1 MDNIFLSEVGS
12 DAEDY
17 ESEIFAHL
25 STKFTT
31 LESESQVC
39 DTFSLM
45 GQLATEYSSW
55 QKLSEHFKIIK
66 VNSLRELFAADP
78 SRAEKFSAQF
88 ESIFLDFSKNRIN
101 EETLQLLLELAEEA
115 GLKQKIEGMFSGE
128 KINKSEN
135 RAVLH
140 TALRNVSGEPVL
152 VEGENVMSSIVEVL
166 ERMEQFSEQVRNG
179 EWKGYS
185 GKPIKNI
192 VNIGIGGSDLGPVM
206 AYEALKKYSDRNL
219 TVRFISNI
227 DGTHFYESTQDLDP
241 AETLFIIASKTFT
254 TQETMTN
261 AQTAKDWILNVAFPP
276 EPGIS
281 VGETDTWVPERVGD
295 EGKRKEVVAK
305 HFVALSTNLEEV
317 EKFGIAPENMF
328 PFWDFVGGRYSLCSA
343 IGLSVMIAIG
353 IENFEEMLKGF
364 HSVDN
369 HFKNTEFSKNL
380 PVIMALIGI
389 WNNNFFEFGTEAVL
403 PYDQYLHRLPAYFQQ
418 LVMESNG
425 KSVTEDGEKIDYQT
439 APIVWGEPGTNGQH
453 SFYQLLHLGTKIVPA
468 DFIGFKESLNPIS
481 DHHLKLMSNFFAQ
494 TEALAFGKDDE
505 SPYKTFTGNRPTNSI
520 LIDKLTPYTLG
531 QIIALYEHKV
541 FVQGVIWGI
550 NSFDQFGVELG
561 KVLAKKILSEIE
573 SGNTADLKHDSST
586 NQLISKFL

>member
-1 MDNIFLSEVGS
+1 MLTKLASFSKLQSHFEQVKDKTLREFF
-12 DAEDY
+12 AED
-17 ESEIFAHL
+17 SE
-25 STKFTT
+25 
-31 LESESQVC
+31 
-39 DTFSLM
+39 
-45 GQLATEYSSW
+45 
-55 QKLSEHFKIIK
+55 
-66 VNSLRELFAADP
+66 
-78 SRAEKFSAQF
+78 RASKFSVEF
-88 ESIFLDFSKNRIN
+88 EKVFLDFSKNRIN
-101 EETLQLLLELAEEA
+101 EETLGLLLQLVEES
-115 GLKQKIEGMFSGE
+115 GLRAKIDGMFSGE

-140 TALRNVSGEPVL
+140 VALRNVAGSAIEVDGV
-152 VEGENVMSSIVEVL
+152 NVMEEISSVL
-166 ERMEQFSEQVRNG
+166 KRMGEFSEKVRSG
-179 EWKGYS
+179 QWLGYS
-185 GKPIKNI
+185 GKPIRNV

-219 TVRFISNI
+219 KVRFISNI

-241 AETLFIIASKTFT
+241 EETLFIIASKTFT

-261 AQTAKDWILNVAFPP
+261 AETAREWILNKALPP
-276 EPGIS
+276 EPGIK
-281 VGETDTWVPERVGD
+281 VGGKEEGEIWIPERVGD
-295 EGKRKEVVAK
+295 AEKRNNVVAR

-317 EKFGIAPENMF
+317 ERFGISGENMF

-343 IGLSVMIAIG
+343 IGLSVMVAIG
-353 IENFEEMLKGF
+353 SENFDEMLRGF
-364 HSVDN
+364 HSVDM

-380 PVIMALIGI
+380 PVIMALMGI
-389 WNNNFFEFGTEAVL
+389 WNNDFFGFETEAIL

-439 APIVWGEPGTNGQH
+439 SPIVWGEPGTNGQH

-481 DHHLKLMSNFFAQ
+481 DHHDKLMSNFFAQ

-505 SPYKTFTGNRPTNSI
+505 NSQKNFSGNRPTNSI

-573 SGNTADLKHDSST
+573 SGDVSSLKHDSST
-586 NQLISKFL
+586 NQLISKFLS